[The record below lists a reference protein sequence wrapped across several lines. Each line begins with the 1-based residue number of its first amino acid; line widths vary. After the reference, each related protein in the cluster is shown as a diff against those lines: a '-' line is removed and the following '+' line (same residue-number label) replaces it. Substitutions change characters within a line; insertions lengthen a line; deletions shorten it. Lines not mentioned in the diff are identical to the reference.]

1 MARVRTLHSDGLLG
15 RDEGS
20 MIETREMDAGA
31 RSGNREAADRDSC
44 LVSRVVIRNY
54 KSIAAC
60 DVQLGP
66 LSFLVGPNGSGKS
79 NFLDAFAF
87 VAESLRHSLE
97 TALDRRHGYYGVCRE
112 LGTRAEEFGIRLEC
126 NTNDFT
132 AQYSFSVRSDREEV
146 RINREICRVVRRGSS
161 TEKHFYIVEDGK
173 VVSSSMEHPPA
184 ACPDRLYLV
193 NVSGSQ
199 GFGPVFEA
207 LCNIS
212 VYKVAPDSIRVLGKH
227 EVGSVLGREGA
238 NIASVIYNMQ
248 KKQPDLKMLMD
259 QYLQKIVPGLK
270 EVKCVRLTEES
281 RTTLLLFSELAP
293 DQTVQSFTASQM
305 SSGTLRALGILTSLF
320 QIPQRNGLSPPFIAI
335 EEPEDGL
342 HIDAIGAL
350 LDSLRHASNS
360 AQIVVSSHSTDLLD
374 HKSISEESILAVSK
388 TENGTQIGTMDESG
402 RYAIKD
408 RLFTAGELLR
418 ANALR
423 LSFDLNPSEGKS
435 IDLFAGME

>member
-1 MARVRTLHSDGLLG
+1 MARVRTLRSDGLLG

-87 VAESLRHSLE
+87 VVESLRHSLE
-97 TALDRRHGYYGVCRE
+97 AAIDRRHGYYSVCRE
-112 LGTRAEEFGIRLEC
+112 LGTRAEGFGIRLEC
-126 NTNDFT
+126 DINDLT
-132 AQYSFSVRSDREEV
+132 ALYSFAIRSDGEDV
-146 RINREICRVVRRGSS
+146 RIKRETCRVVRRGSS
-161 TEKHFYIVEDGK
+161 TEKHFYIVEDGN
-173 VVSSSMEHPPA
+173 VVSSSMERPPF
-184 ACPDRLYLV
+184 ACSDRLYLV
-193 NVSGSQ
+193 NASGCQ
-199 GFGPVFEA
+199 GFRPVLEA
-207 LCNIS
+207 LCNIN
-212 VYKVAPDSIRVLGKH
+212 VYKLDPDSMRVLGKH
-227 EVGSVLGREGA
+227 QVGSVLGREGA

-248 KKQPDLKMLMD
+248 KKQPDSKVFID
-259 QYLQKIVPGLK
+259 QYMQKIVPGLK
-270 EVKCVRLTEES
+270 DVKCVRVSEES
-281 RTTLLLFSELAP
+281 RAILLLFSELAP

-320 QIPQRNGLSPPFIAI
+320 QIPQRNGLYPPFIAI

-374 HKSISEESILAVSK
+374 HKDISEDSILAVSK
-388 TENGTQIGTMDESG
+388 TENGTQIGTIDESG

-423 LSFDLNPSEGKS
+423 LSFDLNPADGKL